1 MTMKERV
8 NSFSNPY
15 FNSLIAKYTDRKESP
30 ESFGLSRAIM
40 SYLNTNDY
48 GISKLTVDDMPFLQ
62 DMDGFMEA
70 IEAAG
75 ITEFNLCDNSTGLME
90 SLHYLMAHGWLIA
103 GTCEV
108 EFSHITTRKGLCMKK
123 A

>member
-1 MTMKERV
+1 MTMIERV
-8 NSFSNPY
+8 KSFSNPY
-15 FNSLIAKYTDRKESP
+15 FNSLIEKYTDRKEAP
-30 ESFGLSRAIM
+30 ESFGMNRAIM

-48 GISKLTVDDMPFLQ
+48 GLSKLTVDDMPFLQ
-62 DMDGFMEA
+62 DMDGFMET

-75 ITEFNLCDNSTGLME
+75 IMEFNLCDNSTGLME
-90 SLHYLMAHGWLIA
+90 SLHYLMAHGWMID

>member
-1 MTMKERV
+1 M
-8 NSFSNPY
+8 
-15 FNSLIAKYTDRKESP
+15 
-30 ESFGLSRAIM
+30 SRAIM

-90 SLHYLMAHGWLIA
+90 SLHYLMAHGWLIS

>member
-1 MTMKERV
+1 MTMIERV
-8 NSFSNPY
+8 KIFSNPY
-15 FNSLIAKYTDRKESP
+15 FNSLIEKYTDRKEAP
-30 ESFGLSRAIM
+30 ESFGMSRAIM
-40 SYLNTNDY
+40 AYLKTNDC
-48 GISKLTVDDMPFLQ
+48 GLSKLTVDDMPFLQ
-62 DMDGFMEA
+62 DMDGFMDT

-90 SLHYLMAHGWLIA
+90 SLHYLMAHGWMIA

>member
-1 MTMKERV
+1 MTMIERV
-8 NSFSNPY
+8 KSFSNPY
-15 FNSLIAKYTDRKESP
+15 FNSLIEKYTDRKEAP
-30 ESFGLSRAIM
+30 ESFGMNRAIM

-48 GISKLTVDDMPFLQ
+48 GLSKLTVDDMPFLQ
-62 DMDGFMEA
+62 DMDGFMET

-75 ITEFNLCDNSTGLME
+75 IMEFNLCDNSTGLME
-90 SLHYLMAHGWLIA
+90 SLHYLMAHGWMIA

-108 EFSHITTRKGLCMKK
+108 EYSHITTQKGLCMKK